1 MAQDELTP
9 MERNALKWVL
19 FEERFALV
27 DGAFMGEGQKWLRIK
42 EWMEMM
48 SNDE

>member
-19 FEERFALV
+19 LGERFAAV
-27 DGAFMGEGQKWLRIK
+27 DGAVMSESQKWLRIK

>member
-9 MERNALKWVL
+9 MERNALWWVL
-19 FEERFALV
+19 FSEWFVVV
-27 DGAFMGEGQKWLRIK
+27 DGVVMSESQKWLRIK

>member
-19 FEERFALV
+19 LGERFAAV
-27 DGAFMGEGQKWLRIK
+27 DGAVMSESPQPLRITD
-42 EWMEMM
+42 WMEML
-48 SNDE
+48 SNAA